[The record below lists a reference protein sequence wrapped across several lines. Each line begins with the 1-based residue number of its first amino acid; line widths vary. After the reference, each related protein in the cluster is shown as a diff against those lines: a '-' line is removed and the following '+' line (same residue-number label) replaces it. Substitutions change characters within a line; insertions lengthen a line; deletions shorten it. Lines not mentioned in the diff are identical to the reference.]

1 MAMTIT
7 QAKDALQNEINPKAT
22 AAEVEKAFIKVVNN
36 NNNIKSGDDISKIT
50 KAALLLTH
58 SDKIKDEN
66 AEELT
71 KKLTNIMSYVGGK
84 NLQIAKKCVNENLSQ
99 QNTAPTQTETGP
111 KTEGNYKKLNKLLNI
126 IELGDKLG
134 LTSKRATK
142 YLNNTLSDHE
152 KISTTDLNDEIKA
165 QVIAVQKKINTALQS
180 KLKQLPQSD
189 YNQLLQNELKLL
201 VGLLDNGKMAKTQ
214 EYNDLYDSTQ
224 KLKNIGEKFDE
235 IIINPK
241 INDAGKALAQELK
254 EGWKDGKLETTLKEL
269 GKLDEDL
276 KTEYPSGQN
285 LKTKAP
291 SARLEFIRDY
301 SGPNKENKGPS
312 NRGPN

>member
-7 QAKDALQNEINPKAT
+7 EAKAALQNEINGKSA

-36 NNNIKSGDDISKIT
+36 NKNITSGDDISKIT

-58 SDKIKDEN
+58 SDKTKDEN

-71 KKLTNIMSYVGGK
+71 KKLTNIMSDVGGK
-84 NLQIAKKCVNENLSQ
+84 TLQIAKECVNKNLSQ
-99 QNTAPTQTETGP
+99 QNTAPAQTETGP
-111 KTEGNYKKLNKLLNI
+111 KTEGNYKKLNKLFNI

-134 LTSKRATK
+134 LTSISATE
-142 YLNNTLSDHE
+142 YLDGTMSGQDIHT
-152 KISTTDLNDEIKA
+152 IDLKDEIKE
-165 QVIAVQKKINTALQS
+165 QVIEVQKEINTALKN
-180 KLKQLPQSD
+180 KLERLPPS
-189 YNQLLQNELKLL
+189 NFNKLLQNELKLL
-201 VGLLDNGKMAKTQ
+201 VELLDDGKMAKTQ

-224 KLKNIGEKFDE
+224 ELENIGKKFDE

-241 INDAGKALAQELK
+241 INDAGKDFAKELK